1 MTGYEI
7 RFSLESNFKINIHE
21 NEYSTSYI
29 WRSIQKE
36 NILLKIEYEY
46 NILLKNK
53 VFFFIT

>member
-7 RFSLESNFKINIHE
+7 SFSIESNFKINIYQS
-21 NEYSTSYI
+21 EYSTSYI

-46 NILLKNK
+46 K
-53 VFFFIT
+53 FIK